1 MFGSERGSAIKRS
14 REGRVVGRERGSAI
28 KCMMR
33 TTGHGREAILHSD
46 VCDQASPVQLGPQAR
61 AKHKGIC
68 NSTP

>member
-1 MFGSERGSAIKRS
+1 MF
-14 REGRVVGRERGSAI
+14 GRERGSAI